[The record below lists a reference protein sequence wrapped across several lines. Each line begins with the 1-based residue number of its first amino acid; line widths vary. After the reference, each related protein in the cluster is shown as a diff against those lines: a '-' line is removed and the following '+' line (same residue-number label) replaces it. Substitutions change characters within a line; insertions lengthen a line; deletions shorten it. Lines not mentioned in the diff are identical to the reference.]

1 MLALPP
7 ALAVAFA
14 SLALPLRILLWL
26 LLALMMRNFFALAL
40 VVCLPPLLTFLLP
53 FCVMAGRSPWLG
65 PRSQAH
71 IGLPRRPHRTFFDA
85 WLRGQRGHLEAWAWA
100 GPFLIDFPSEK
111 IGFGAL
117 FVDFPMKK

>member
-71 IGLPRRPHRTFFDA
+71 KAVHAAGIRLRANVIYYPGKGVGIMTPVHWAFDKDHNAHRP
-85 WLRGQRGHLEAWAWA
+85 
-100 GPFLIDFPSEK
+100 SS
-111 IGFGAL
+111 
-117 FVDFPMKK
+117 